1 VRVKVTS
8 EGVVESSEVVEDTL
22 GDVLLAGHA
31 AFALRDAEFEMKRR
45 EPVFEFELGVPVK
58 KGK

>member
-1 VRVKVTS
+1 MTA

-22 GDVLLAGHA
+22 GDPLLAGHA
-31 AFALRDAEFEMKRR
+31 VFALRDAEFEKKRR
-45 EPVFEFELGVPVK
+45 EPVFEFELGPVK